1 MPKLISKNFV
11 KPEYRPCFWS
21 LPLANGGK
29 ILFVL
34 FIFPSSSETR
44 KPKNSQ
50 GEMFSTDVC
59 LITEGSLQPGDQS
72 VGQPG
77 EQRSTLTWGIGQMLL
92 ILIHHIT
99 TAPDIDTDTYL
110 SSVRYACFERLP
122 EMIINNPIR
131 MGHGAIINGHGGPG

>member
-1 MPKLISKNFV
+1 
-11 KPEYRPCFWS
+11 
-21 LPLANGGK
+21 
-29 ILFVL
+29 
-34 FIFPSSSETR
+34 
-44 KPKNSQ
+44 
-50 GEMFSTDVC
+50 MFSTDVC
-59 LITEGSLQPGDQS
+59 LITKGSLQPGDQS

-110 SSVRYACFERLP
+110 SSVGYACFEGLP
-122 EMIINNPIR
+122 EMIMNNPIR